1 MPSALPAQAK
11 PSHGAVVSVLLFAA
25 YCAKEICQL
34 HINLSFEV
42 FCLHCR
48 KCERLYSGGLT
59 AKSQLKVYS

>member
-34 HINLSFEV
+34 HINLSFEG
-42 FCLHCR
+42 FCFHC
-48 KCERLYSGGLT
+48 
-59 AKSQLKVYS
+59 